1 MKAVKSKA
9 MKYRICENKIAACK
23 KIQLCTLLKSLT
35 VSKIQCYHPSIKKI
49 IRLMISLVKK
59 LMKRSYN
66 KRKKTK
72 FFHYLQWTKAKYLL
86 NWVP

>member
-9 MKYRICENKIAACK
+9 MKYRICGNKIGACK
-23 KIQLCTLLKSLT
+23 RIQLCTLLKSLM
-35 VSKIQCYHPSIKKI
+35 VSKIQCYPSIKKI
-49 IRLMISLVKK
+49 IRLIISLVKK

-66 KRKKTK
+66 RRKKPN
-72 FFHYLQWTKAKYLL
+72 FFHYLQWIKAKYLL